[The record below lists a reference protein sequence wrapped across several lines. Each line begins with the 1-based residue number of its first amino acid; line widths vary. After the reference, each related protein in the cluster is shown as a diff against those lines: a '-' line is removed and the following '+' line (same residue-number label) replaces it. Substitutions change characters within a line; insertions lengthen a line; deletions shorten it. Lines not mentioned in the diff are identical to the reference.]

1 MLISDLTNAAPL
13 KTDLMEFQ
21 RGQTSSNNATVAQL
35 ATAFADETI
44 VAEYDSTATYSIG
57 DYCVYGGV
65 LYRCTTAIA
74 VAEAW
79 TAGHWTAVLVTG
91 EYMRVRVMHKAAYDA
106 LSADE
111 KASGMIFIDDYDPNP
126 SSHVEQTTS
135 QAVADAT
142 AVALNSPT
150 YTIPSDGLYLIIGF
164 VAWEGAMGGNRSL
177 RINSSLSGVTENSE
191 YTTNESALGIAI
203 RMQTTWMKQLS
214 AGAVLSM
221 GVRQNSGSS
230 INITY
235 AYLDIIKLK

>member
-1 MLISDLTNAAPL
+1 MLISELTNEAPI

-21 RGQTSSNNATVAQL
+21 RGSSSSNNASVAQL

-44 VAEYDSTATYSIG
+44 AEEYDPTATYSVG
-57 DYCVYGGV
+57 DYRIYGGV
-65 LYRCTTAIA
+65 LYRCITPIPT
-74 VAEAW
+74 AEAW

-126 SSHVEQTTS
+126 YYHGEYSSAQSVP
-135 QAVADAT
+135 DGT
-142 AVALNSPT
+142 AYELQNPT
-150 YTIPSDGLYLIIGF
+150 YTIPQDGLYLIVGY
-164 VAWEGAMGGNRSL
+164 VAWEGALGGNRSL
-177 RINSSLSGVTENSE
+177 RIKSLLNGVTEQCE

-214 AGAVLSM
+214 AGSVISL
-221 GVRQNSGSS
+221 GVRQNSGGNLNVSLAW
-230 INITY
+230 I
-235 AYLDIIKLK
+235 DIVRLK

>member
-1 MLISDLTNAAPL
+1 MLISDLTNATPL
-13 KTDLMEFQ
+13 KPDLMEFQ
-21 RGQTSSNNATVAQL
+21 HGDESSNNATIAQL
-35 ATAFADETI
+35 ATACADETI
-44 VAEYDSTATYSIG
+44 VAEHDPTATYSVG
-57 DYCVYGGV
+57 DYCIKEGV
-65 LYRCTTAIA
+65 LYRCTTPIPTP
-74 VAEAW
+74 EEW
-79 TAGHWTAVLVTG
+79 TIGHWTAVLITG
-91 EYMRVRVMHKAAYDA
+91 EYMRVRVMHKADYDA

-135 QAVADAT
+135 QAVTDAT
-142 AVALNSPT
+142 AFALNSPT

-177 RINSSLSGVTENSE
+177 RINSSLSGVTDNSE

-214 AGAVLSM
+214 AGAVLSL

-235 AYLDIIKLK
+235 AYIDIIKLK

>member
-1 MLISDLTNAAPL
+1 MLISELTNAAPL

-21 RGQTSSNNATVAQL
+21 RGSSSSNNASIAQL
-35 ATAFADETI
+35 ATAFAEETL
-44 VAEYDSTATYSIG
+44 AEEYDNTSTYDVG
-57 DYCVYGGV
+57 NYCIYGGV
-65 LYRCTTAIA
+65 LYRCSTAIA
-74 VAEAW
+74 TAEAW
-79 TAGHWTAVLVTG
+79 TAGHWTAVLTTG

-135 QAVADAT
+135 QAVADST
-142 AVALNSPT
+142 AVSLSNPT

-164 VAWEGAMGGNRSL
+164 VAWEGATGGNRSL
-177 RINSSLSGVTENSE
+177 RVKSVLNSVTEQSE

-214 AGAVLSM
+214 AGSVVSL
-221 GVRQNSGSS
+221 GVRQNSGGS

-235 AYLDIIKLK
+235 ASLDIVKLK